1 MSLSELQLDIE
12 SLIFPH
18 SVEGIR
24 FKLVLCCCQHEAGQA
39 MPRSKQPAPVP
50 APTSLLSLLSALSRA
65 SPPSSMLGHSRAG
78 DGLQMLLSASISVY
92 TAAAEGHPH
101 QHALLCS
108 LLGSTWAQDFKSF
121 TIWYRSP
128 VFQYFNG

>member
-24 FKLVLCCCQHEAGQA
+24 VKLVLCCCQHGAGQA
-39 MPRSKQPAPVP
+39 VPRSKESAPQPT
-50 APTSLLSLLSALSRA
+50 PTSLLSLLSALSCA
-65 SPPSSMLGHSRAG
+65 LPPSSTLGRSRAG
-78 DGLQMLLSASISVY
+78 DGLQVLLPASISVY

-101 QHALLCS
+101 QHALRCS
-108 LLGSTWAQDFKSF
+108 LLGSTWAQDLKSS
-121 TIWYRSP
+121 TIWYGNP